1 MFLFFKLISRT
12 LLGAPPPI
20 LSSTSTL
27 GAAPSDAM
35 PIVLG
40 TALEARC
47 GSGVTGG
54 GSGVRSSTDGR
65 VSAAVSKARSAS
77 DLESVWIV
85 ILKQEVLDYVHYL
98 PVYLI

>member
-1 MFLFFKLISRT
+1 M
-12 LLGAPPPI
+12 
-20 LSSTSTL
+20 

-54 GSGVRSSTDGR
+54 GRGVRSSTEGR

-77 DLESVWIV
+77 VRESVWIV
-85 ILKQEVLDYVHYL
+85 ILKQDVLNYVHFNKDHVL
-98 PVYLI
+98 LDLIEWSIVTKI